1 MAELRR
7 WPRRINV
14 NWHET
19 MNVSDGNLGWNES
32 GISWRTKKSGCFC
45 CVRHCRDQLTHVI
58 TRAARSK
65 RTYRVRERNRAV
77 LHLNVFYCSAKGE
90 LQSVEM
96 EILHEYFVWISSA
109 CWRTEQPSS
118 VSDWFRVH
126 FFLKGRISSRAST
139 LCNLANFWQE
149 RFCQSDAQKRF
160 LYPLGERHRGFKET
174 FRALSGSLL

>member
-45 CVRHCRDQLTHVI
+45 CMRHCRDQLTHVI
-58 TRAARSK
+58 TRAPRSK

-77 LHLNVFYCSAKGE
+77 LHLNVSTVRWKGNRDRMKWKFDTSISSDYRLRVGEPSNLLPYLTDSAFVSFWMAEFQVE
-90 LQSVEM
+90 LQ
-96 EILHEYFVWISSA
+96 LFVT
-109 CWRTEQPSS
+109 WRT
-118 VSDWFRVH
+118 SDKSDFANLMLR
-126 FFLKGRISSRAST
+126 KGFYT
-139 LCNLANFWQE
+139 
-149 RFCQSDAQKRF
+149 
-160 LYPLGERHRGFKET
+160 H
-174 FRALSGSLL
+174 